1 LRYLITG
8 GVKGGKSFRALQI
21 ARLEFS
27 TPVVFLATAEVL
39 DEEMRQKI
47 EIHRAERRLPQGEDE
62 FVTVEEPLDLPG
74 ALRGLGGSGVIID
87 CIPLWINNLVYHQ
100 REKDFSNLL
109 EATLSLLPANAVL
122 VTNETGW
129 GNIPF
134 DEGTRR
140 YNGLLAQAN
149 RRIAGAV
156 DHVEL
161 MVAGIPWRV
170 K

>member
-1 LRYLITG
+1 MRYLITG

-21 ARLEFS
+21 ARIEFS
-27 TPVVFLATAEVL
+27 GPVVFLATAEVL

-47 EIHRAERRLPQGEDE
+47 EIHRAERRLPNGKDE
-62 FVTVEEPLDLPG
+62 FLTIEESIDLPR
-74 ALRGLGGSGVIID
+74 ALRSIASSAVIID
-87 CIPLWINNLVYHQ
+87 CIPLWINNLVYHK
-100 REKDFSNLL
+100 RESDFQELL
-109 EATLSLLPANAVL
+109 EASLTLLPPDAVL
-122 VTNETGW
+122 VSNETGW

-134 DEGTRR
+134 DTETRR

-149 RRIAGAV
+149 RRIASTV

-161 MVAGIPWRV
+161 MVAGIPLRV

>member
-1 LRYLITG
+1 MRYLITG

-27 TPVVFLATAEVL
+27 GSVVFLATAEIL

-47 EIHRAERRLPQGEDE
+47 EIHRAERRLPNGEDE
-62 FVTVEEPLDLPG
+62 FVTTEEPIDLPK
-74 ALRGLGGSGVIID
+74 ALRALAGSAVIID
-87 CIPLWINNLVYHQ
+87 CVPLWINNLVYHQ
-100 REKDFSNLL
+100 KEADFPSLL
-109 EATLSLLPANAVL
+109 EATLSHLPPDAVI

-134 DEGTRR
+134 DEDTRR

-149 RRIAGAV
+149 RRIASAV

-161 MVAGIPWRV
+161 MVAGIPLRV